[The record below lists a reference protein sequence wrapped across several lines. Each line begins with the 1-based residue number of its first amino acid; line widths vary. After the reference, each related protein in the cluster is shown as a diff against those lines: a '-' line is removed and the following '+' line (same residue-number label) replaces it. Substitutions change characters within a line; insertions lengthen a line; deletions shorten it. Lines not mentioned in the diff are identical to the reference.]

1 MSIDAC
7 VSVSVLFD
15 IDVAVVCADV
25 VPEESQCN

>member
-1 MSIDAC
+1 MLVC